1 MKEIILDARSHSE
14 NDTSTGL
21 CLREV
26 RDREAYVGGL
36 RGDMLFISE
45 GNGSLLSRGVERD
58 YVAGVSVLNPV
69 GIAISKEIVMGTPSE
84 EIGGVLEAPLYGGTK
99 IISDGRYA
107 DKGVVLSW
115 TRNDVD
121 RERFLDF
128 DLLAGGLRESLG
140 NIGGEISRLPSI
152 LEGSEIRVGGNGLDA
167 SDWRGKLGG
176 VEVVQTSGNV
186 GEYEF
191 KLGEKVVYSA
201 DGNVRF
207 KEGEFEEGSEVYF
220 VGVEL
225 GGDGFLGD
233 GSLGEFSISPVPYVY
248 ERIYLRVGDEG
259 HVGDDYISYFLNDD
273 EARGFDLGEW
283 GVALSLSSGLL
294 LLGSGYS
301 GYLMRYEGL
310 LLGRSG
316 ELMSPQQVTNGGAVG
331 AGNVFV
337 TGVNDEGELDGLGY
351 GSVFLSV
358 GGVRLLP
365 VVGGDRVRR
374 SDRAYFGT
382 DGKIRLTPSVERQG
396 SVFRGGNGTLKLIQS
411 MYPCRLWRKGLSQRD
426 VSGFDWSI
434 ELSSG
439 NVLSHVVGVG
449 LSDDSLG
456 VLTPSGHLMLLN
468 KNDDIV
474 TYNEDMGLAPRGLG
488 TGVVLCLRGT
498 SVNAFRELEDE
509 IVVDR
514 LRAGSTFTFLD
525 FIPRVDFAGYEG
537 RHFFKSL
544 DLLKENEKLLYD
556 FSDRGSP
563 KLGWVESRVA
573 NRSLEEPSSFFE
585 LDAGIVLG
593 STSIKLIEGG
603 VLSTLVEGVD
613 YDLPNEAQSGIAR
626 RVYEF
631 GRLKVSGFK
640 SEYLGGDLMRVF
652 TEEVISE
659 GWYLVF
665 DQDKLYRQVLSVSV
679 GVGSVDLELSSVS
692 EYDARGNEVSRF
704 VVGESQGAWKL
715 YEGQIDETSV
725 DLMKL
730 NDECFVEMPISDEP
744 FMRVF
749 KVYPATTGVAVQEV
763 LTNYV
768 STNSKSYVRL
778 DTGDDLPLVELSREV
793 LEGRT
798 VDLSSEHYVAGS
810 YEIYVDGVKN
820 ENFTVDA
827 STGELTFVPAID
839 DLSEVAFLPLPLSV
853 ADRVEIL
860 GDVLGSPSGVLGV
873 LEEIDSEEYNVSTK
887 ALSISFKE
895 SLKEGIGVEVLYTPV
910 STGVEVRESILF
922 IKNQEL
928 CVRVDEK
935 TYTYS
940 SGAYLE
946 VTPSVFVNV
955 TEEPSVVVSDGQ
967 ITFSRSISEDEQVS
981 ISYARWGSLGG
992 EFVVKVTEEIT
1003 KPIVTIN
1010 EGDTSVTLSGRSSL
1024 PELSIGDV
1032 IGMGNHHFLVS
1043 SIDGNTIGFSSPSRF
1058 NLRVDSATR
1067 TSRNDLFISVSTL
1080 ASSQKKASEIF
1091 IQGDF
1096 RPYIS
1101 QGTLIIVN
1109 DVEPY
1114 YVKNT
1119 SFLEEGV
1126 TQVSVLGYTSG
1137 FTVESFVISV
1147 RPVLSVG
1154 DVSLNP
1160 IGSIA
1165 VDLGVELVKFRNGLG
1180 LPLENAVGYLLSAE
1194 TGSVTLKGSH
1204 IVDEGVKYILRYTAV
1219 VTTSPKYLADGTIS
1233 YPKYNA
1239 SYLVRTDASAYEGFP
1254 LLAKCVIETKDKFL
1268 LPVVNED
1275 DYAVEV
1281 GAQLLQEV
1289 SSTTG
1294 KRSGSSP
1301 TTRPGISVGLFDQLG
1316 KDVIARNKI
1325 NFYHAL
1331 ASYVDDWVSTT
1342 TGKVVG
1348 DQDGRFRF
1356 NLEQGGLFSVSEGLE
1371 DPITRVIKPR
1381 YAPLEYLLGE
1391 GIALSKKS
1399 TYNNLSSST
1408 IKAIYDNQHLFVENE
1423 LDDFVLTDVRT
1434 EQELFSWPV
1443 LSTVV
1448 KPTYNQMWKPHWFS
1462 RIYPYSGKFL
1472 TTLYP
1477 SDTPYSFPSTEGN
1490 IIGVIENPA
1499 REQIGGIFYLP
1510 KVQKRP
1516 ARFRVLEF
1524 FPKGVSSQPST
1535 VGKPTLLLSAV
1546 RYEDFPLNAD
1556 GTPDTTQLIYEG
1568 NAGSPTIPS
1577 VETGDPALHF
1587 RGLTEGMVLEL
1598 GRDGLGFDVLTLKNE
1613 PSVLDSSLFPTAL
1626 ISSAPKKVRVSSV
1639 IEGCYVVLEGKA
1651 STIEW
1656 FGSSF
1661 VDSPPKL
1668 GDTILESL
1676 QGDVEESTNLGTF
1689 YKVGNDIGLNT
1700 NTGELVDISL
1710 PSVNDP
1716 NFPLREIFEQNLP
1729 IPLLPI
1735 EGTVGARY
1743 SETTPFYF
1751 PALLGEDTNDDGDYT
1766 IPFFKQRGERDV
1778 LADLQGSISRLL
1790 RTEHSSQYVY
1800 PDEIAGLGSIS
1811 SAKLTVDQSLTPYT
1825 EGEIASKNVERG
1837 DLVLIDLDD
1846 GATGFIEVSTVE
1858 GNSILPPRFKAPVS
1872 AGNIQYDLVNYFTP
1886 LFSTTSIGL
1895 RIGQIQY
1902 GGGYLT
1908 KFNLS
1913 SSNPTGRTLPTY
1925 QNLISFIE
1933 SATAVGK
1940 MNSFDLAVLS
1950 VVFNFA
1956 YDGTDWWLYDGTGVH
1971 RVISLLPYG
1980 TTQSQAI
1987 FDYGFE
1993 FFSPTPIIDVLIW
2006 TNKFIPEGNVTV
2018 IDLATEQFTLDGA
2031 TGIGEQYGI
2040 TTLRFTQT
2048 TFHIVVGTPTS
2059 VDGGSQTA
2067 TIEADRLTLKE
2078 NANFDNQVAE
2088 NSCSLTIGSCNILGN
2103 DSLINSTGQINGGL
2117 GFTNLEKYDS
2127 GFRVNAFEG
2136 HGNVPI
2142 SKTDMKLSV
2151 MTASKVTEGATIYEG
2166 TSKTLNYDLGVIE
2179 TGADDISN
2187 VNRGDLVFISE
2198 GHSSGTH
2205 RVLGSSYED
2214 ITEIEV
2220 VVVPP
2225 RISEMVDNGDGTYT
2239 LTMSEDLSDYFAP
2252 LPLVLFFTFNLENLK
2267 SAEVAIRNVAAF
2279 QVDVDSVSG
2288 ATVVISGTPRLLD
2301 GSATPL
2307 SISDVIRVGADV
2319 LNFDRIP
2326 FDISA
2331 SGAIDFLIDPQ
2342 LSASELE
2349 TTFGGGFT
2357 YALNIGLSNL
2367 STGVGYLY
2375 MVNDAPPPALIS
2387 VLLGDVITLT
2397 VDIKKGIYI
2406 DPTFPRMCHN
2416 YASGSPNYFGT
2427 ATAYGLYD
2435 PSGAFSTES
2444 VTVSVRRLRR
2454 FSDLFLKLASAFDE
2468 LNPIYEIRKGI
2479 VNTLVQ
2485 SGNEFTLTP
2494 ELVGR
2499 DGGAQATGRETQVGN
2514 FSEMISVGDKV
2525 HIYDDSNKLALKL
2538 KVINVAN
2545 PLLCKYISGELPTGD
2560 MTFQIEVRNRQVPQE
2575 QIFEDFLRTAFT
2587 EILRSDQG
2595 EVITEALTDSDPTRD
2610 FTATQIEPNNGYYVV
2625 IDPAGK
2631 LDTDEYGAP
2640 PQGDTGKVGT
2650 TGYVVGTRSPFDDNR
2665 GAYKIIDVQPEYLEV
2680 ESVKTE
2686 GSFAPDNYNLI
2697 PSVDGVE
2704 GNALANTAFAVHGT
2718 HDDPANSAFSI
2729 APFSYRVLKRN
2740 PEVDESFADTMLFL
2754 RERTLSFMDSIKYF
2768 NEVQPISWETYESEG
2783 LVSEIGLEDK
2793 TYLTNSEI
2801 LGLEGN
2807 VDQKPADVPFVT
2819 DSDCL
2824 SLLDRRFLL
2833 EDPRLSKEG
2842 YGISEFGLP
2851 NLLESGISF
2860 MEARDK
2866 RYSWINVRAGLLRGT
2881 LAVIDRVDFDNPNN
2895 NALED
2900 INNE

>member
-45 GNGSLLSRGVERD
+45 GNGSLLSRGLVKE
-58 YVAGVSVLNPV
+58 YVSGDSVLNPV
-69 GIAISKEIVMGTPSE
+69 DRYINTKLVVGSPE
-84 EIGGVLEAPLYGGTK
+84 EIIEEEYLSPLYGGTK
-99 IISDGRYA
+99 ILSDGLYA
-107 DKGVVLSW
+107 DRGVVLSW
-115 TRNDVD
+115 TRNDLV

-140 NIGGEISRLPSI
+140 NVGGDLDRLPSI
-152 LEGSEIRVGGNGLDA
+152 LEGSELRVGGNGLDA
-167 SDWRGKLGG
+167 SDWRGKLGSL
-176 VEVVQTSGNV
+176 EVVQTSENV

-191 KLGEKVVYSA
+191 GEGEKVVYSA
-201 DGNVRF
+201 DGNFRL

-225 GGDGFLGD
+225 GGDGLLGD
-233 GSLGEFSISPVPYVY
+233 GLEFSISPIPYVY

-259 HVGDDYISYFLNDD
+259 HVGDDYISYFLSDD
-273 EARGFDLGEW
+273 DARGFDLGEW

-301 GYLMRYEGL
+301 GHLMRYEGL

-316 ELMSPQQVTNGGAVG
+316 GLISSVEVENGEVVG
-331 AGNVFV
+331 AGDIFT
-337 TGVNDEGELDGLGY
+337 TGVNDEGELEGLGY

-365 VVGGDRVRR
+365 VVNGNRPRR

-382 DGKIRLTPSVERQG
+382 DGKIRVVSSVERQG
-396 SVFRGGNGTLKLIQS
+396 SVFRGGNGKLELIQS
-411 MYPCRLWRKGLSQRD
+411 MYPCRLWRRGLSQRD

-439 NVLSHVVGVG
+439 DVLSHVVGEG

-468 KNDDIV
+468 ENNDIV
-474 TYNEDMGLAPRGLG
+474 GYNEEMGLAPRGLG
-488 TGVVLCLRGT
+488 TGVVLCLRGK

-509 IVVDR
+509 IVVSR

-525 FIPRVDFAGYEG
+525 FVPRVDFAGYEG

-573 NRSLEEPSSFFE
+573 NRALSEPSSFFE

-613 YDLPNEAQSGIAR
+613 YDLPNEAQSGVAR

-631 GRLKVSGFK
+631 GREKLSGFK
-640 SEYLGGDLMRVF
+640 SEYLGEDLMRVF

-665 DQDKLYRQVLSVSV
+665 DRDKLYRQVLSVSV
-679 GVGSVDLELSSVS
+679 GVGYVDLGLSSVS
-692 EYDARGNEVSRF
+692 EYDTRGNEVSRF
-704 VVGESQGAWKL
+704 VGGEPQGAWNL
-715 YEGQIDETSV
+715 YEGQIDESSV

-749 KVYPATTGVAVQEV
+749 KVYPATTGVAIQEV

-778 DTGDDLPLVELSREV
+778 DTGNDLPLVVLSREV

-798 VDLSSEHYVAGS
+798 LDLSSEHYLAGS
-810 YEIYVDGVKN
+810 YEIYVDGNKN
-820 ENFTVDA
+820 EDFIVDV
-827 STGELTFVPAID
+827 STGELTFDPAID

-860 GDVLGSPSGVLGV
+860 EGVIGSPSGVLGV

-910 STGVEVRESILF
+910 STGEEVRESILF
-922 IKNQEL
+922 IKSQEL

-955 TEEPSVVVSDGQ
+955 TEEPSVVVSDGK
-967 ITFSRSISEDEQVS
+967 ITFSRPISEDEQVS

-992 EFVVKVTEEIT
+992 EFVVKVTEEIE

-1010 EGDTSVTLSGRSSL
+1010 QGDTSVTLSGRTSL
-1024 PELSIGDV
+1024 PELSVGDV

-1043 SIDGNTIGFSSPSRF
+1043 SIDGNKVGFSSPSRF
-1058 NLRVDSATR
+1058 NLRVDSMTR
-1067 TSRNDLFISVSTL
+1067 TSRNDLFISVSAL

-1109 DVEPY
+1109 EVEPY
-1114 YVKNT
+1114 YVKNV
-1119 SFLEEGV
+1119 SFLDEGV

-1137 FTVESFVISV
+1137 FTIESFDISV
-1147 RPVLSVG
+1147 RPILSVG

-1165 VDLGVELVKFRNGLG
+1165 VDLGIELVKFRNGLG
-1180 LPLENAVGYLLSAE
+1180 LPLENGTDYLLSAE
-1194 TGSVTLKGSH
+1194 TGSVTLKGKH

-1239 SYLVRTDASAYEGFP
+1239 SYLVRTDASAYEGYP

-1268 LPVVNED
+1268 LPIVNED

-1301 TTRPGISVGLFDQLG
+1301 STRPGVSVGFFDQLG

-1325 NFYHAL
+1325 SFYHSL

-1371 DPITRVIKPR
+1371 DPITRVVKPR

-1391 GIALSKKS
+1391 GIALSEKD

-1434 EQELFSWPV
+1434 EQEIFSWPV

-1477 SDTPYSFPSTEGN
+1477 SDTPYSFPNTEGN
-1490 IIGVIENPA
+1490 VIGVIENPA
-1499 REQIGGIFYLP
+1499 REQIGGIYYLP

-1516 ARFRVLEF
+1516 ARFRVLDF
-1524 FPKGVSSQPST
+1524 FPKGVASQPT
-1535 VGKPTLLLSAV
+1535 TIGKPTLLLSAV

-1556 GTPDTTQLIYEG
+1556 GTPDTTQLVYEG
-1568 NAGSPTIPS
+1568 NEDSPTIPS

-1587 RGLTEGMVLEL
+1587 RGLIEGMILEL
-1598 GRDGLGFDVLTLKNE
+1598 GRQGLGFDVLTLKNE
-1613 PSVLDSSLFPTAL
+1613 PSVLDSALFPTATS
-1626 ISSAPKKVRVSSV
+1626 SSAPKKVRVSSV
-1639 IEGCYVVLEGKA
+1639 IEGCYVVLEGNT

-1656 FGSSF
+1656 FGSNF
-1661 VDSPPKL
+1661 VENPPKL

-1689 YKVGNDIGLNT
+1689 YKVGDDIGLNT

-1710 PSVNDP
+1710 PSINDP

-1778 LADLQGSISRLL
+1778 LADLQGSISRIL
-1790 RTEHSSQYVY
+1790 RTEHDSQYAY
-1800 PDEIAGLGSIS
+1800 PDEIAGVGNAIN
-1811 SAKLTVDQSLTPYT
+1811 AKLEIDQSLTPYT
-1825 EGEIASKNVERG
+1825 DGEIASKDVEQG
-1837 DLVLIDLDD
+1837 DLVLSEAL
-1846 GATGFIEVSTVE
+1846 GFVEVSTVE
-1858 GNSILPPRFKAPVS
+1858 GDVILPPRFKAP
-1872 AGNIQYDLVNYFTP
+1872 ATHIQYNIDGY
-1886 LFSTTSIGL
+1886 FSTEVASTGIGL
-1895 RIGQIQY
+1895 RIGQIVLPNGQ
-1902 GGGYLT
+1902 YLT
-1908 KFNLS
+1908 KFLLS
-1913 SSNPTGRTLPTY
+1913 SNQPSVPHLTY
-1925 QNLISFIE
+1925 DNLISLIE
-1933 SATAVGK
+1933 LATQAPLA
-1940 MNSFDLAVLS
+1940 NSFDLTVLATS
-1950 VVFNFA
+1950 FNFVYNGA
-1956 YDGTDWWLYDGTGVH
+1956 SWGVSVEEFNGNITNH
-1971 RVISLLPYG
+1971 ISVTLQPYG
-1980 TTQSQAI
+1980 TAQSQPLVAR
-1987 FDYGFE
+1987 GFE
-1993 FFSPTPIIDVLIW
+1993 IVSPSPFIPISTWQTDLLVNGTGTIIDL
-2006 TNKFIPEGNVTV
+2006 P
-2018 IDLATEQFTLDGA
+2018 TEQFTLDGSM
-2031 TGIGEQYGI
+2031 GIGEDYSIKKLNFFSTDIYVAGVPNPS
-2040 TTLRFTQT
+2040 T
-2048 TFHIVVGTPTS
+2048 
-2059 VDGGSQTA
+2059 GGSLTA

-2078 NANFDNQVAE
+2078 GIHFDNQVVSSSAL
-2088 NSCSLTIGSCNILGN
+2088 LTIGGCKVLGV
-2103 DSLINSTGQINGGL
+2103 DSSINSSAQLNNGV
-2117 GFTNLEKYDS
+2117 GFPNLEKYD
-2127 GFRVNAFEG
+2127 GGLRVRAFEG
-2136 HGNVPI
+2136 YGNTSV
-2142 SKTDMKLSV
+2142 SFVDQKLSV

-2166 TSKTLNYDLGVIE
+2166 ASKTLNYDLGAVE
-2179 TGADDISN
+2179 VGGDDISH
-2187 VNRGDLVFISE
+2187 VNKGDLVFISE

-2220 VVVPP
+2220 VIVPP
-2225 RISEMVDNGDGTYT
+2225 RISEMVDNEDGTYT

-2267 SAEVAIRNVAAF
+2267 NADANIRNVGAF

-2288 ATVVISGTPRLLD
+2288 TTVVISGTPRLLD

-2331 SGAIDFLIDPQ
+2331 SGAVDFLINPQ
-2342 LSASELE
+2342 LSASELK
-2349 TTFGGGFT
+2349 TTFGGGNT
-2357 YALNIGLSNL
+2357 YTLNIGLSDL

-2375 MVNDAPPPALIS
+2375 MVNATPPPALIS
-2387 VLLGDVITLT
+2387 VLVGDVITLT

-2406 DPTFPRMCHN
+2406 DPSFPRMCHN

-2435 PSGAFSTES
+2435 PLGAFSTES

-2479 VNTLVQ
+2479 VDTLVQ

-2494 ELVGR
+2494 SLVDREG
-2499 DGGAQATGRETQVGN
+2499 DAQATGRETQVGN
-2514 FSEMISVGDKV
+2514 FSEMISIGDKV
-2525 HIYDDSNKLALKL
+2525 HIYDDNNNLALKL

-2575 QIFEDFLRTAFT
+2575 QIFEDFLSTAFT
-2587 EILRSDQG
+2587 EILSSEQG

-2610 FTATQIEPNNGYYVV
+2610 FTASFNGVLIENGQYVV
-2625 IDPAGK
+2625 IDPARN
-2631 LDTDEYGAP
+2631 LDTDFEYGSP

-2665 GAYKIIDVQPEYLEV
+2665 GAYKITVVEAEYLEV

-2686 GSFAPDNYNLI
+2686 GSFAPDDYNLI

-2704 GNALANTAFAVHGT
+2704 GNALANTAFAVNGT

-2729 APFSYRVLKRN
+2729 APFKYRVLKRN
-2740 PEVDESFADTMLFL
+2740 PDVDESFADTMLFL
-2754 RERTLSFMDSIKYF
+2754 RERTLSFMESIKYF
-2768 NEVQPISWETYESEG
+2768 NQVRPISWETYESEG

-2833 EDPRLSKEG
+2833 EDPRLVKEG
-2842 YGISEFGLP
+2842 YGISDFGLP